1 MIGFRVGSLWVV
13 GLVWL
18 AVGVGCADTAD
29 RNAKPKEVVSAVEP
43 KIKSES
49 ESIEKLVE
57 KYLADEPGAIV
68 IPLDTI
74 WGNKSGMRDLFDLEP
89 ERFSKIRDETI
100 PNDERAKLMANSLHF
115 EITRSLPRGWSAD
128 YKKATKP
135 GFAVLGTGREALEN
149 MHAVI
154 VKKRTIRQLFPEGK
168 EISLIFFT
176 RPTSKL
182 HLNQVVRLGNSIQI
196 KYHFT
201 YPNLPR
207 ALSGAKRAIIPL
219 GILPPGK
226 FQVEIIGTHLERG
239 QLGQL
244 VRDRLNLKTPDIP
257 MGDDMFQGL
266 VCQSFSFTVQTRE
279 AWNEDPREPQF
290 PTPPSEIGVRY
301 E

>member
-1 MIGFRVGSLWVV
+1 MNGFRVGSLWVV

-18 AVGVGCADTAD
+18 AVGAGCADTAD
-29 RNAKPKEVVSAVEP
+29 RDARPREVVSAVEP
-43 KIKSES
+43 KVKSES
-49 ESIEKLVE
+49 ESIEKPVE

-74 WGNKSGMRDLFDLEP
+74 WGNMSGMRGLFDLES

-100 PNDERAKLMANSLHF
+100 PSDERAKLMANSLHF
-115 EITRSLPRGWSAD
+115 EITRSLPRGWSPD

-154 VKKRTIRQLFPEGK
+154 VKKRTIRQSFPEGR

-176 RPTSKL
+176 RPAQEL
-182 HLNQVVRLGNSIQI
+182 YLNQVVRLGNAIQI
-196 KYHFT
+196 FYRFNPFHVRGMAGPST
-201 YPNLPR
+201 R
-207 ALSGAKRAIIPL
+207 RVIIPV
-219 GILPPGK
+219 GILPPGE
-226 FQVEIIGTHLERG
+226 FHVEIVGSNLKKG
-239 QLGQL
+239 QLG
-244 VRDRLNLKTPDIP
+244 RDFKP

-279 AWNEDPREPQF
+279 AWNENPREPQF